1 MLDIIILL
9 HPFCQLKISTQSM
22 PMKLGGGQLGYLSLV
37 LSTEDYNSISSKVP
51 FEHPTDPEVFQYV
64 LI

>member
-1 MLDIIILL
+1 MLYIILL
-9 HPFCQLKISTQSM
+9 HLRQLMISTQSM
-22 PMKLGGGQLGYLSLV
+22 PTKLGGGELGYLTLV
-37 LSTEDYNSISSKVP
+37 LSTEDYNSILSKVP